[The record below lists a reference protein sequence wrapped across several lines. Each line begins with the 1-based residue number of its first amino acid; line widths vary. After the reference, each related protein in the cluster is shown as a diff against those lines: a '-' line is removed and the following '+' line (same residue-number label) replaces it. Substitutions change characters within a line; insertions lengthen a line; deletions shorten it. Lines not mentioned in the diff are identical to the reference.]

1 MGEQAG
7 ECLYKCVIEH
17 HFEGGT
23 VWQKGWPQG
32 GNRVATGWP
41 QAGNRGRPRGQ
52 VLATE
57 DTQILAGAG
66 STRRVESLAL
76 LTQIVAITHKVACQ
90 SI

>member
-17 HFEGGT
+17 HFEGGNCLA
-23 VWQKGWPQG
+23 KG
-32 GNRVATGWP
+32 VATGW
-41 QAGNRGRPRGQ
+41 QQGGHR
-52 VLATE
+52 LAT
-57 DTQILAGAG
+57 GAG
-66 STRRVESLAL
+66 HEGRSSQPKIHRFSQEQAALVVLSLWHL